1 MIASQRTLRIEAILW
16 LVVMVVAILFSAL
29 LLVRNAR
36 QGTQIEDL
44 QADNSILAGQVLEL
58 QNRCAEYERQVK
70 EQPGLLPWEIE
81 ELQKKGLGNPLY
93 DLAADLQRHPEL
105 IPHKGVL
112 GGTMAFGFPEKIHVL
127 TDKYVLAYFED
138 GHIAGWMLLEYGVSK
153 GGKIY
158 WRVIDSY
165 LD

>member
-1 MIASQRTLRIEAILW
+1 MVASQRTLRIEAVLW
-16 LVVMVVAILFSAL
+16 LVVMVAAILFSAL

-36 QGTQIEDL
+36 QGAQIEDL

-58 QNRCAEYERQVK
+58 QNRCAEYERQIK

-127 TDKYVLAYFED
+127 TDKYALAYFED